1 MSNIQPVSKKTIK
14 AIKKALEN
22 KPPLPFFTPTG
33 KEGES
38 KIHAIN
44 TAIAKIGSK
53 IELIYAGDFS
63 KDTGIK
69 FPGNKEKINGI
80 MPILFAINEVDFC
93 NLTNYILNKLALED
107 TDNPS
112 GVEKTVT
119 KLQDKCK
126 KLLNVIDSILINSD
140 SINNNTVELKDIVK
154 INEKITGILANPGDD
169 FTISNIDEL
178 AILRANRTKYTKL
191 NSKFKES
198 LLVLRD
204 FTQEIGSII
213 DDPDVLSLVP
223 QLSQGNNFITDF
235 TNKLDKTFT
244 LENIPNEE
252 LRNILDK
259 IKKLRAILSLIIG
272 IQSAGDALAAA
283 QSLTGLNIQ
292 KQLDKVQK
300 SLDVGRIIP
309 LIKKIVTFIDSI
321 NQVGQKLL
329 KYIKLILIFVK
340 LATVLVKVFKAIVKL
355 FKRLPLPLKFL
366 GFGKATRLN
375 EVWVKALEKIDKQID
390 RLDQLST
397 LIKNVY
403 TFCQNLTIKLQ
414 NINNQLQILQT
425 NLQLCETTKDSPI
438 IDEIIAARNKLVNT
452 IEEINSFISD
462 YNTATNTNLN
472 TFGGFIL
479 QIQEEELVDQ
489 GVKYK
494 RRRGVAL
501 DSAGIIVAQTD
512 LTFATDTNIIIEEL
526 KLKLQNQ
533 GFIQSPGPTNSG
545 FPDLDQLTA
554 DLTID
559 FDFIDQDTEED
570 DPESRE
576 IQNELDSVLDSING
590 LPKLR
595 RRVREKVKKQ
605 LEVFKNEVQD
615 GNTPENVSAP
625 LSSTISNVSQG
636 ISTGAESTTAN
647 ADILSTEQ
655 RTLLE
660 KDLVRYK
667 QLRNE
672 LVASRLGKPFG
683 SLVIHSPT
691 YKKYTDTIKQIEDKL
706 DKDTKA
712 RLAGG

>member
-1 MSNIQPVSKKTIK
+1 MSDLPVSNRT
-14 AIKKALEN
+14 ARQIKKALEI
-22 KPPLPFFTPTG
+22 KPKLPFFSPTAKG
-33 KEGES
+33 AES
-38 KIHAIN
+38 KIQIIN

-53 IELIYAGDFS
+53 IELIYAGDLS
-63 KDTGIK
+63 KDSGIK

-80 MPILFAINEVDFC
+80 MPILFALNEVDFC

-126 KLLNVIDSILINSD
+126 KALKVIDSILINSD
-140 SINNNTVELKDIVK
+140 SFSNITVTLKDIVK
-154 INEKITGILANPGDD
+154 INDKITGISANVGDD

-178 AILRANRTKYTKL
+178 AILRANPNKYTKL
-191 NSKFKES
+191 NTKFKES
-198 LLVLRD
+198 ILALRD

-213 DDPDVLSLVP
+213 DDPDVLSLIP

-235 TNKLDKTFT
+235 TNKLDKTYS
-244 LENIPNEE
+244 LENIPNKEIQY
-252 LRNILDK
+252 ILDK

-309 LIKKIVTFIDSI
+309 LIKKISYFVDNI

-329 KYIKLILIFVK
+329 KYIKLALTFVK
-340 LATVLVKVFKAIVKL
+340 IATVLIKVFKAIIKL

-366 GFGKATRLN
+366 MFGKATRLN
-375 EVWVKALEKIDKQID
+375 ATWQDAVKKIDDQID
-390 RLDQLST
+390 RLDQLSA
-397 LIKNVY
+397 LIKGIYV
-403 TFCQNLTIKLQ
+403 FCQNLTIKLQ

-438 IDEIIAARNKLVNT
+438 VNEIISTRNKLVNT
-452 IEEINSFISD
+452 IEEINSFISN
-462 YNTATNTNLN
+462 YNAATNANLN

-501 DSAGIIVAQTD
+501 DSTGIIVAQTD

-533 GFIQSPGPTNSG
+533 GLTQSPGPTNSG
-545 FPDLDQLTA
+545 FPDLDRLTA
-554 DLTID
+554 DMTID
-559 FDFIDQDTEED
+559 FDFIDQDVEED
-570 DPESRE
+570 DQESKE
-576 IQNELDSVLDSING
+576 IQNELDSVLDSIKG

-595 RRVREKVKKQ
+595 RRVREKVNKQ
-605 LEVFKNEVQD
+605 IESFKSEVQD
-615 GNTPENVSAP
+615 GKVPDNVSNP

-636 ISTGAESTTAN
+636 ISTGTESTTTN
-647 ADILSTEQ
+647 TDILSKEN
-655 RTLLE
+655 RDLLE
-660 KDLVRYK
+660 KDLIRYK
-667 QLRNE
+667 ELRKQY
-672 LVASRLGKPFG
+672 VASRVAF
-683 SLVIHSPT
+683 SSFINRTPT
-691 YKKYTDTIKQIEDKL
+691 YIKYTDIIKQIEDKL

-712 RLAGG
+712 RLAAG